1 MEKEKNQQIEK
12 LEEEKQDLHLKLDT
26 MQTVEEY
33 VGHMNQNQ
41 KIKHVVR
48 IKEENNDLKK
58 QLTKMCNQM
67 RKMTDAKSEIGS
79 SDETSKHLEK
89 IKYLRKEL
97 NHKNDDLR
105 ANINNCL
112 KLCDYILTRA
122 IYPKSFKERTV
133 DTPKIKSAIEGVTYM
148 ARTIQSMQKEN
159 YQLKKELEEM
169 KID

>member
-67 RKMTDAKSEIGS
+67 L
-79 SDETSKHLEK
+79 TSVFE
-89 IKYLRKEL
+89 
-97 NHKNDDLR
+97 
-105 ANINNCL
+105 
-112 KLCDYILTRA
+112 
-122 IYPKSFKERTV
+122 
-133 DTPKIKSAIEGVTYM
+133 
-148 ARTIQSMQKEN
+148 
-159 YQLKKELEEM
+159 
-169 KID
+169 